1 MHWQQYVDHVLISR
15 MKLLPLARCSGQYLC
30 MGFIR
35 WCGSQRFVVCG
46 TLSVASSCSLVK
58 QRESASAVYTLR
70 DGMYQSCMF
79 NHVLY
84 ILSWPVDTY
93 VKQATDYF
101 RSFGSNFKTLIKH
114 FRLTDKFVIGCQ
126 LRLLARVVNKTLSTA
141 M

>member
-101 RSFGSNFKTLIKH
+101 RSFRSNFKTLIKH